1 MTKEYYFIKPELS
14 SPETKQEN
22 IDAWLKTQDKAFY
35 DSQIAQ
41 ERDYCF
47 WCNIVE
53 TAKPNSRTSYTSMA
67 YTLNEPNML
76 NSAGKTS
83 FILSEEEVLYIHTLS
98 VVRDGKVIDKLDDIN
113 VKVLDYVRDENQA
126 SFNDEKKVTV
136 LIRDL
141 HLNDIFVIET
151 SIERKY
157 EESSIRNQFF
167 RWIYSAPNSY
177 WAYGKYRFELKNE
190 TEKKLETNFHY
201 FRDEAGTILEKDKV
215 MVPHNESYTIEKEN
229 YIGEDPKELEIV
241 PFIDFVTEQTYPEIT
256 TTISDIYQKFYQVN
270 LADFAADLVTELDA
284 LPSLDH
290 KIKHAIDFV
299 QKEVYYLYN
308 EAEMDGHEPQA
319 AEVTYT
325 TKQGDCKAKTVLL
338 KVILDYLGVDSDLIL
353 VNYDSDIFLSVYT
366 PSPFNFNHAILKITH
381 EGQVY
386 FVDAT
391 MSNDQGILANRQKN
405 SFMYYLEI
413 KAGTEL
419 QKQEPFEDEVPTVEE
434 NFRCDVKGNV
444 AEVVFERKLR
454 GGMAN
459 GSREMFKNE
468 SNKEVINRYNYTTYK
483 CMTLYKNFE
492 ENEIEQ
498 HFSNTSVQIVEDN
511 KDLNEL
517 SIVYK
522 ATITNPYEVEKKNR
536 YLHFW
541 NYGNFIDD
549 AAEKH
554 FHKDFPYWIDRNRI
568 KTEIHLTTD
577 KSIDQQEHYTCQE
590 CDIKS
595 KYLKHRMTKK
605 IHKNGASCYIDYRPY
620 RNLTIKG
627 KELEEYIKANKQVLD
642 SNWGIGIDIIED
654 GLFKKLGKLFK

>member
-1 MTKEYYFIKPELS
+1 
-14 SPETKQEN
+14 
-22 IDAWLKTQDKAFY
+22 AFY

-405 SFMYYLEI
+405 SFIYYLEI

-522 ATITNPYEVEKKNR
+522 ATITDPYEVEKKNR

-568 KTEIHLTTD
+568 KTEVHLTTD

>member
-1 MTKEYYFIKPELS
+1 MSKEYYFIKPELS

-22 IDAWLKTQDKAFY
+22 IASWLNTQDKAFY
-35 DSQIAQ
+35 DTQIAQ

-98 VVRDGKVIDKLDDIN
+98 VVRDGKVIDKLNDIN

-201 FRDEAGTILEKDKV
+201 FRDETGAILEKDKV

-229 YIGEDPKELEIV
+229 YIGEDAKELELT

-256 TTISDIYQKFYQVN
+256 KTISDIYQKFYQVE
-270 LADFAADLVTELDA
+270 LAGFAADLVAELDA

-308 EAEMDGHEPQA
+308 ETEMDGHEPQA
-319 AEVTYT
+319 AEVTYN

-338 KVILDYLGVDSDLIL
+338 KVILDYLGVDSELIL
-353 VNYDSDIFLSVYT
+353 VNYGSDIFLPVYT

-391 MSNDQGILANRQKN
+391 MSNDQGFLANRQKN

-419 QKQEPFEDEVPTVEE
+419 QKQEPFEDEEPAAEE

-444 AEVVFERKLR
+444 AEVIFERKLR

-459 GSREMFKNE
+459 GSRDMFKNE
-468 SNKEVINRYNYTTYK
+468 SNKEILSRYNYTTYK
-483 CMTLYKNFE
+483 CMTLYKSFE

-498 HFSNTSVQIVEDN
+498 HFSNTSVQIIEDN

-522 ATITNPYEVEKKNR
+522 ATITDPYEVENKKR

-549 AAEKH
+549 GAEKH
-554 FHKDFPYWIDRNRI
+554 FHKDYPYWIDRNVI

-577 KSIDQQEHYTCQE
+577 HAIDQQDSYTRQE

-605 IHKNGASCYIDYRPY
+605 LHKNGASCYIEYRPY
-620 RNLTIKG
+620 HNLAIKG
-627 KELEEYIKANKQVLD
+627 KDLEEYVKTNKQVLD

>member
-1 MTKEYYFIKPELS
+1 
-14 SPETKQEN
+14 
-22 IDAWLKTQDKAFY
+22 
-35 DSQIAQ
+35 
-41 ERDYCF
+41 
-47 WCNIVE
+47 
-53 TAKPNSRTSYTSMA
+53 
-67 YTLNEPNML
+67 ML

-338 KVILDYLGVDSDLIL
+338 KVILDYLGVDSNLIL

-391 MSNDQGILANRQKN
+391 MSNDQGFLANRQKN

-419 QKQEPFEDEVPTVEE
+419 QKQEPFEDEVPAVEE

-522 ATITNPYEVEKKNR
+522 ATITDPYEIEKKNR

-568 KTEIHLTTD
+568 KTEVHLTTD
-577 KSIDQQEHYTCQE
+577 KSINQQEHYTCQE

-620 RNLTIKG
+620 HNLTIKG
-627 KELEEYIKANKQVLD
+627 KDLEEYIKANKQVLD

>member
-1 MTKEYYFIKPELS
+1 MSKEYYFIKPELS

-22 IDAWLKTQDKAFY
+22 IASWLHTQDKAFY
-35 DSQIAQ
+35 DAQIAQ
-41 ERDYCF
+41 ERDYCY
-47 WCNIVE
+47 WCNLVE

-98 VVRDGKVIDKLDDIN
+98 VVRDGKVIDKLNDIN
-113 VKVLDYVRDENQA
+113 VKVLDYVRDDNQA

-141 HLNDIFVIET
+141 HLNDIFIIET
-151 SIERKY
+151 SIERQY

-190 TEKKLETNFHY
+190 TEKNLETNFHY

-215 MVPHNESYTIEKEN
+215 MVPHNESYTIEKED
-229 YIGEDPKELEIV
+229 YIGEDAKELELT
-241 PFIDFVTEQTYPEIT
+241 PFIDFVTEQSYPEIT
-256 TTISDIYQKFYQVN
+256 KTISDIYQKFYQVE
-270 LADFAADLVTELDA
+270 LAGFAADLVAELDA

-308 EAEMDGHEPQA
+308 ETEMDGHEPQA
-319 AEVTYT
+319 AEVTYN

-338 KVILDYLGVDSDLIL
+338 KVILDYLGVDSELIL
-353 VNYDSDIFLSVYT
+353 VNYGSDIFLPVYT
-366 PSPFNFNHAILKITH
+366 PSPFNFDHAILKIMH
-381 EGQVY
+381 EGQFY

-391 MSNDQGILANRQKN
+391 MSNDQGFLANRQKN

-419 QKQEPFEDEVPTVEE
+419 QKQEPFEDEEPSVEE

-444 AEVVFERKLR
+444 AEVIFERKLR

-468 SNKEVINRYNYTTYK
+468 SNKEVLSRYNFTTYK

-517 SIVYK
+517 SLVYK
-522 ATITNPYEVEKKNR
+522 ATITDPYEMEKKKR
-536 YLHFW
+536 YLHYW

-549 AAEKH
+549 GAEKH
-554 FHKDFPYWIDRNRI
+554 FHKDYPYWIDRNII

-577 KSIDQQEHYTCQE
+577 HAIDQQDSYTRQE

-605 IHKNGASCYIDYRPY
+605 IHKNGASCYLEYRPY
-620 RNLTIKG
+620 HNLAIKG
-627 KELEEYIKANKQVLD
+627 KDLEEYIKANKQVLD

>member
-338 KVILDYLGVDSDLIL
+338 KVILDYLGVESDLIL

-405 SFMYYLEI
+405 SFIYYLEI
-413 KAGTEL
+413 RAGTEL
-419 QKQEPFEDEVPTVEE
+419 RKQEPFEDEVPSVEE

-522 ATITNPYEVEKKNR
+522 ATITDPYEIEKKNR

-568 KTEIHLTTD
+568 KTEVHLTTD

-627 KELEEYIKANKQVLD
+627 KDLEEYIKANKQVLD

>member
-256 TTISDIYQKFYQVN
+256 TTISDIYQKFYQVT

-405 SFMYYLEI
+405 SFIYYLEI

-419 QKQEPFEDEVPTVEE
+419 QKQEPFEDEVPSVEE

-522 ATITNPYEVEKKNR
+522 ATITDPYEIEKKNR

-568 KTEIHLTTD
+568 KTEVHLTTD

-627 KELEEYIKANKQVLD
+627 KDLEEYIKANKQVLD

>member
-1 MTKEYYFIKPELS
+1 M
-14 SPETKQEN
+14 
-22 IDAWLKTQDKAFY
+22 
-35 DSQIAQ
+35 
-41 ERDYCF
+41 
-47 WCNIVE
+47 
-53 TAKPNSRTSYTSMA
+53 
-67 YTLNEPNML
+67 
-76 NSAGKTS
+76 
-83 FILSEEEVLYIHTLS
+83 
-98 VVRDGKVIDKLDDIN
+98 IDKLDDIN

-201 FRDEAGTILEKDKV
+201 FRDEAGAILEKDKV

-229 YIGEDPKELEIV
+229 YIGEDAKELELT

-256 TTISDIYQKFYQVN
+256 KTISDIYQKFYQVDI
-270 LADFAADLVTELDA
+270 AGFAADLVAELDT

-308 EAEMDGHEPQA
+308 ETEMDGHEPQA
-319 AEVTYT
+319 AEVTFS

-338 KVILDYLGVDSDLIL
+338 KVILDYLGVDSELIL
-353 VNYDSDIFLSVYT
+353 VNYGSDVFLPVYT

-391 MSNDQGILANRQKN
+391 MSNDQGFLANRQKN

-419 QKQEPFEDEVPTVEE
+419 QKQEPFEDGEPAAEE

-444 AEVVFERKLR
+444 AEVIFERKLR

-459 GSREMFKNE
+459 GSRDMFKNE
-468 SNKEVINRYNYTTYK
+468 SNKEILSRYNYTTYK
-483 CMTLYKNFE
+483 CMTLYKSFE

-498 HFSNTSVQIVEDN
+498 HFSNTSVQIIEDN

-517 SIVYK
+517 SVVYK
-522 ATITNPYEVEKKNR
+522 ATITDPYEVENKKR

-549 AAEKH
+549 GAEKH
-554 FHKDFPYWIDRNRI
+554 FHKDYPYWIDRNVI

-577 KSIDQQEHYTCQE
+577 HAIDQQDSYTRQE

-605 IHKNGASCYIDYRPY
+605 LHKNGASCYIEYRPY
-620 RNLTIKG
+620 HNLAIKG
-627 KELEEYIKANKQVLD
+627 KDLEEYVKANKQVLD

>member
-201 FRDEAGTILEKDKV
+201 FRDEVGTILEKDKV

-405 SFMYYLEI
+405 SFIYYLEI

-522 ATITNPYEVEKKNR
+522 ATITDPYEVEKKNR

-568 KTEIHLTTD
+568 KTEVHLTTD

>member
-1 MTKEYYFIKPELS
+1 MSKEYYFIKPELS
-14 SPETKQEN
+14 SPETNQEN
-22 IDAWLKTQDKAFY
+22 IASWLNTQDEAFY
-35 DSQIAQ
+35 DAQIAQ

-98 VVRDGKVIDKLDDIN
+98 VVRDGKVIDKLNDIN

-201 FRDEAGTILEKDKV
+201 FRDEAGAILEKDKV

-229 YIGEDPKELEIV
+229 YIGEDAKELELT

-256 TTISDIYQKFYQVN
+256 KTISDIYQKFYQVE
-270 LADFAADLVTELDA
+270 LAGFAADLVAELDA

-308 EAEMDGHEPQA
+308 ETEMDGHEPQA
-319 AEVTYT
+319 AEVTFN

-338 KVILDYLGVDSDLIL
+338 KVILDYLGVDSELIL
-353 VNYDSDIFLSVYT
+353 VNYGSDIFLPVYT

-391 MSNDQGILANRQKN
+391 MSNDQGFLANRQKN

-419 QKQEPFEDEVPTVEE
+419 QKQEPFEDEEPAAEE

-444 AEVVFERKLR
+444 AEVIFERKLR

-459 GSREMFKNE
+459 GSRDMFKNE
-468 SNKEVINRYNYTTYK
+468 SNKEILSRYNYTTYK
-483 CMTLYKNFE
+483 CMTLYKGFE

-498 HFSNTSVQIVEDN
+498 HFSNASVQIIEDN

-517 SIVYK
+517 SVVYK
-522 ATITNPYEVEKKNR
+522 ATITDPYEVENKKR

-549 AAEKH
+549 GAEKH
-554 FHKDFPYWIDRNRI
+554 FHKDYPYWIDRNVI

-577 KSIDQQEHYTCQE
+577 HAIDQQDSYTRQE

-605 IHKNGASCYIDYRPY
+605 LHKNGASCYIEYRPY
-620 RNLTIKG
+620 HNLAIKG
-627 KELEEYIKANKQVLD
+627 KDLEEYVKTNKQVLD

>member
-256 TTISDIYQKFYQVN
+256 TKISDIYQKFYQVN

-391 MSNDQGILANRQKN
+391 MSNDQGFLANRQKN
-405 SFMYYLEI
+405 SFIYYLEI

-522 ATITNPYEVEKKNR
+522 ATITDPYEVEKKNR

-568 KTEIHLTTD
+568 KTEVHLTTD

>member
-22 IDAWLKTQDKAFY
+22 INAWLKTQDKAFY

-405 SFMYYLEI
+405 SFIYYLEI

-522 ATITNPYEVEKKNR
+522 ATITDPYEVEKKNR

-568 KTEIHLTTD
+568 KTEVHLTTD

>member
-290 KIKHAIDFV
+290 KIKQAIDFV

-405 SFMYYLEI
+405 SFIYYLEI

-522 ATITNPYEVEKKNR
+522 ATIMDPYEVEKKNR

-568 KTEIHLTTD
+568 KTEVHLTTD

>member
-1 MTKEYYFIKPELS
+1 MSKEYYFIKPELS

-22 IDAWLKTQDKAFY
+22 IASWLNTQDKAFY
-35 DSQIAQ
+35 DAQIAQ

-47 WCNIVE
+47 WCNLVE

-67 YTLNEPNML
+67 YTLNEPSML

-201 FRDEAGTILEKDKV
+201 FRDEAGAILEKDKV

-229 YIGEDPKELEIV
+229 YIGEDAKELELT

-256 TTISDIYQKFYQVN
+256 KTISDIYQKFYQVDI
-270 LADFAADLVTELDA
+270 AGFAADLVAELDT

-308 EAEMDGHEPQA
+308 ETEMDGHEPQA
-319 AEVTYT
+319 AEVTFS

-338 KVILDYLGVDSDLIL
+338 KVILDYLGVDSELIL
-353 VNYDSDIFLSVYT
+353 VNYGSDVFLPVYT

-391 MSNDQGILANRQKN
+391 MSNDQGFLANRQKN

-419 QKQEPFEDEVPTVEE
+419 QKQEPFEDEEPAAEE

-444 AEVVFERKLR
+444 AEVIFERKLR

-459 GSREMFKNE
+459 GSRDMFKNE
-468 SNKEVINRYNYTTYK
+468 SNKEILSRYNYTTYK
-483 CMTLYKNFE
+483 CMTLYKSFE

-498 HFSNTSVQIVEDN
+498 HFSNTSVQIIEDN

-517 SIVYK
+517 SVVYK
-522 ATITNPYEVEKKNR
+522 ATITDPYEVENKKR

-549 AAEKH
+549 GAEKH
-554 FHKDFPYWIDRNRI
+554 FHKDYPYWIDRNVI

-577 KSIDQQEHYTCQE
+577 HAIDQQDSYTRQE

-595 KYLKHRMTKK
+595 KYLKHRVTKK
-605 IHKNGASCYIDYRPY
+605 IHKNGASCYIEYRPY
-620 RNLTIKG
+620 HNLAIKG
-627 KELEEYIKANKQVLD
+627 KDLEEYVKANKQVLD

>member
-1 MTKEYYFIKPELS
+1 MSKEYYFIKPELS

-22 IDAWLKTQDKAFY
+22 IASWLNTQDKAFY
-35 DSQIAQ
+35 DAQIAQ

-47 WCNIVE
+47 WCNLVE

-201 FRDEAGTILEKDKV
+201 FRDEAGAILEKDKV

-229 YIGEDPKELEIV
+229 YIGEDAKELELT

-256 TTISDIYQKFYQVN
+256 KTISDIYQKFYQVDI
-270 LADFAADLVTELDA
+270 AGFAADLVAELDA

-308 EAEMDGHEPQA
+308 ETEMDGHEPQA
-319 AEVTYT
+319 AEVTYN

-338 KVILDYLGVDSDLIL
+338 KVILDYLGVDSELIL
-353 VNYDSDIFLSVYT
+353 VNYGSDVFLPVYT

-391 MSNDQGILANRQKN
+391 MSNDQGFLANRQKN

-419 QKQEPFEDEVPTVEE
+419 QKQEPFEDEEPAAEE

-444 AEVVFERKLR
+444 AEVIFERKLR

-459 GSREMFKNE
+459 GSRDMFKNE
-468 SNKEVINRYNYTTYK
+468 SNKEILSRYNFTLYK

-498 HFSNTSVQIVEDN
+498 HFSNTSVQIIEDN
-511 KDLNEL
+511 KDLNEISL
-517 SIVYK
+517 VYK
-522 ATITNPYEVEKKNR
+522 ATITDPYEVEKKKR

-549 AAEKH
+549 GADKH
-554 FHKDFPYWIDRNRI
+554 FHKDYPFWIDRNVI

-577 KSIDQQEHYTCQE
+577 HAIDQQDSYTRQE

-595 KYLKHRMTKK
+595 KYLKHRVTKK
-605 IHKNGASCYIDYRPY
+605 IHKNGASCYIEYRPY
-620 RNLTIKG
+620 HNLAIKG
-627 KELEEYIKANKQVLD
+627 KDLEEYVKANKQVLD

>member
-256 TTISDIYQKFYQVN
+256 TTINDIYQKFYQVN

-405 SFMYYLEI
+405 SFIYYLEI

-419 QKQEPFEDEVPTVEE
+419 QKQEPFEDEKPAVEE

-468 SNKEVINRYNYTTYK
+468 SNKEVINRYNFTTYK

-522 ATITNPYEVEKKNR
+522 ATITDPYEVEKKNR

-568 KTEIHLTTD
+568 KTEVHLTTD

>member
-1 MTKEYYFIKPELS
+1 
-14 SPETKQEN
+14 
-22 IDAWLKTQDKAFY
+22 
-35 DSQIAQ
+35 
-41 ERDYCF
+41 
-47 WCNIVE
+47 CNIVE

-338 KVILDYLGVDSDLIL
+338 KVILDYLGVDSNLIL

-391 MSNDQGILANRQKN
+391 MSNDQGFLANRQKN

-419 QKQEPFEDEVPTVEE
+419 QKQEPFEDEVPAVEE

-522 ATITNPYEVEKKNR
+522 ATITDPYEIEKKNR

-568 KTEIHLTTD
+568 KTEVHLTTD
-577 KSIDQQEHYTCQE
+577 KSINQQEHYTCQE

-620 RNLTIKG
+620 HNLTIKG
-627 KELEEYIKANKQVLD
+627 KDLEEYIKANKQVLD

>member
-201 FRDEAGTILEKDKV
+201 FRDEVGTILEKDKV

-290 KIKHAIDFV
+290 KIKYAIDFV

-405 SFMYYLEI
+405 SFIYYLEI

-522 ATITNPYEVEKKNR
+522 ATITDPYEVEKKNR

-568 KTEIHLTTD
+568 KTEVHLTTD

>member
-405 SFMYYLEI
+405 SFIYYLEI

-419 QKQEPFEDEVPTVEE
+419 QKQEPFEDEKPAVEE

-468 SNKEVINRYNYTTYK
+468 SNKEVINRYNFTTYK

-522 ATITNPYEVEKKNR
+522 ATITDPYEVEKKNR

-568 KTEIHLTTD
+568 KTEVHLTTD

>member
-229 YIGEDPKELEIV
+229 YIGEDPKELEIA
-241 PFIDFVTEQTYPEIT
+241 PFIDFATEQTYPEIT
-256 TTISDIYQKFYQVN
+256 KTISDIYQKFYQVN

-353 VNYDSDIFLSVYT
+353 VNYGSDVFLPIYS

-381 EGQVY
+381 DSHVY

-391 MSNDQGILANRQKN
+391 MSNDQGFLVNRQKS

-413 KAGTEL
+413 KAGAEL
-419 QKQEPFEDEVPTVEE
+419 QKQEPFADEIPSIEE
-434 NFRCDVKGNV
+434 VLKCDVKDNE
-444 AEVVFERKLR
+444 AEITFKRKLR
-454 GGMAN
+454 GEMAN

-468 SNKEVINRYNYTTYK
+468 SHSDVIKRYNYAVYSN
-483 CMTLYKNFE
+483 MTLYKKYE
-492 ENEIEQ
+492 ENEVDKHFKNTTIQIE
-498 HFSNTSVQIVEDN
+498 EDN
-511 KDLNEL
+511 KELNEL
-517 SIVYK
+517 SI
-522 ATITNPYEVEKKNR
+522 I
-536 YLHFW
+536 
-541 NYGNFIDD
+541 
-549 AAEKH
+549 
-554 FHKDFPYWIDRNRI
+554 
-568 KTEIHLTTD
+568 
-577 KSIDQQEHYTCQE
+577 
-590 CDIKS
+590 
-595 KYLKHRMTKK
+595 
-605 IHKNGASCYIDYRPY
+605 
-620 RNLTIKG
+620 
-627 KELEEYIKANKQVLD
+627 
-642 SNWGIGIDIIED
+642 
-654 GLFKKLGKLFK
+654 

>member
-22 IDAWLKTQDKAFY
+22 IASWLNTQDKAFY
-35 DSQIAQ
+35 DAQIAQ

-47 WCNIVE
+47 WCNLVE

-201 FRDEAGTILEKDKV
+201 FRDEAGAILEKDKV
-215 MVPHNESYTIEKEN
+215 MVPHSESYTIEKEN
-229 YIGEDPKELEIV
+229 YIGEDAKELELT

-256 TTISDIYQKFYQVN
+256 KTISDIYQKFYQVE
-270 LADFAADLVTELDA
+270 LAGFAADLVAELDA

-308 EAEMDGHEPQA
+308 ETEMDGHEPQA
-319 AEVTYT
+319 AEVTFK

-338 KVILDYLGVDSDLIL
+338 KVILDYLGVDSELIL
-353 VNYDSDIFLSVYT
+353 VNYGSDVFLPVYT

-391 MSNDQGILANRQKN
+391 MSNDQGFLANRQKN

-419 QKQEPFEDEVPTVEE
+419 QKQEPFEDEEPAAEE

-444 AEVVFERKLR
+444 AEVIFERKLR

-459 GSREMFKNE
+459 GSRDMFKNE
-468 SNKEVINRYNYTTYK
+468 SNKEILSRYNYTTYK

-498 HFSNTSVQIVEDN
+498 HFTNASVQIVEDN

-517 SIVYK
+517 SVVYK
-522 ATITNPYEVEKKNR
+522 ATITDPYEVEKKKR

-549 AAEKH
+549 GADKH
-554 FHKDFPYWIDRNRI
+554 FHKDYPFWIDRNVI

-577 KSIDQQEHYTCQE
+577 HAIDQQDSYTRQE

-595 KYLKHRMTKK
+595 KYLKHRVTKK
-605 IHKNGASCYIDYRPY
+605 IHKNGASCYIEYRPY
-620 RNLTIKG
+620 HNLAIKG
-627 KELEEYIKANKQVLD
+627 KDLEEYVKANKQVLD

>member
-405 SFMYYLEI
+405 SFIYYLEI

-419 QKQEPFEDEVPTVEE
+419 QKQEPFEDEVPSVEE
-434 NFRCDVKGNV
+434 NFRCAVKGNV

-522 ATITNPYEVEKKNR
+522 ATITDPYEIEKKNR

-568 KTEIHLTTD
+568 KTEVHLTTD

-627 KELEEYIKANKQVLD
+627 KDLEEYIKANKQVLD

>member
-22 IDAWLKTQDKAFY
+22 IASWLNTQDKAFY
-35 DSQIAQ
+35 DAQIAQ

-47 WCNIVE
+47 WCNLVE

-67 YTLNEPNML
+67 YTLNEPSML

-201 FRDEAGTILEKDKV
+201 FRDEAGAILEKDKV

-229 YIGEDPKELEIV
+229 YIGEDAKELELT

-256 TTISDIYQKFYQVN
+256 KTISDIYQKFYQVDI
-270 LADFAADLVTELDA
+270 AGFAADLVAELDA

-308 EAEMDGHEPQA
+308 ETEMDGHEPQA
-319 AEVTYT
+319 AEVTYN

-338 KVILDYLGVDSDLIL
+338 KVILDYLGVDSELIL
-353 VNYDSDIFLSVYT
+353 VNYGSDVFLPVYT

-381 EGQVY
+381 EDQVY

-391 MSNDQGILANRQKN
+391 MSNDQGFLANRQKN

-419 QKQEPFEDEVPTVEE
+419 QKQEPFEDEEPAAEE

-444 AEVVFERKLR
+444 AEVIFERKLR

-459 GSREMFKNE
+459 GSRDMFKNE
-468 SNKEVINRYNYTTYK
+468 SNKEILSRYNFGTYK
-483 CMTLYKNFE
+483 WMTLYKNFE

-517 SIVYK
+517 SLVYK
-522 ATITNPYEVEKKNR
+522 ATITDPYEVEKKKR
-536 YLHFW
+536 YLHYW

-549 AAEKH
+549 GADKH
-554 FHKDFPYWIDRNRI
+554 FHKDYPFWIDRNVI

-577 KSIDQQEHYTCQE
+577 HAIDQQDSYTRQE

-595 KYLKHRMTKK
+595 KYLKHRVTKK
-605 IHKNGASCYIDYRPY
+605 IHKNGASCYIEYRPY
-620 RNLTIKG
+620 HNLAIKG
-627 KELEEYIKANKQVLD
+627 KDLEEYVKANKQVLD

>member
-405 SFMYYLEI
+405 SFIYYLEI

>member
-201 FRDEAGTILEKDKV
+201 FRDEVGTILEKDKV

-405 SFMYYLEI
+405 SFIYYLEI

-522 ATITNPYEVEKKNR
+522 ATITDPYEVEKKNR

-568 KTEIHLTTD
+568 KTEVHLTTD

-654 GLFKKLGKLFK
+654 GLFKKLGKLF

>member
-338 KVILDYLGVDSDLIL
+338 KVILDYLGVDSNLIL

-405 SFMYYLEI
+405 SFIYYLEI

-419 QKQEPFEDEVPTVEE
+419 QKQEPFEDEVPSVEE
-434 NFRCDVKGNV
+434 KFRCDVKGNV

-522 ATITNPYEVEKKNR
+522 ATITDPYEVEKKNR

-568 KTEIHLTTD
+568 KTEVHLTTD

-627 KELEEYIKANKQVLD
+627 KDLEEYIKANKQVLD

>member
-1 MTKEYYFIKPELS
+1 MSKEYYFIKPELS

-22 IDAWLKTQDKAFY
+22 IASWLNTQDKAFY
-35 DSQIAQ
+35 DAQIAQ

-47 WCNIVE
+47 WCNLVE

-67 YTLNEPNML
+67 YTLNEPSML

-201 FRDEAGTILEKDKV
+201 FRDEAGAILEKDKV

-229 YIGEDPKELEIV
+229 YIGEDAKELELT

-256 TTISDIYQKFYQVN
+256 KTISDIYQKFYQVDI
-270 LADFAADLVTELDA
+270 AGFAADLVAELDA

-308 EAEMDGHEPQA
+308 ETEMDGHEPQA
-319 AEVTYT
+319 AEVTFS

-338 KVILDYLGVDSDLIL
+338 KVILDYLGVDSELIL
-353 VNYDSDIFLSVYT
+353 VNYGSDVFLPVYT

-391 MSNDQGILANRQKN
+391 MSNDQGFLANRQKN

-419 QKQEPFEDEVPTVEE
+419 QKQEPFEDGESAAEE

-444 AEVVFERKLR
+444 AEVIFERKLR

-459 GSREMFKNE
+459 GSRDMFKNE
-468 SNKEVINRYNYTTYK
+468 SNKEILSRYNYTTYK
-483 CMTLYKNFE
+483 CMTLYKSFE

-498 HFSNTSVQIVEDN
+498 HFSNTSVQIIEDN

-517 SIVYK
+517 SVVYK
-522 ATITNPYEVEKKNR
+522 ATITDPYEVENKKR

-549 AAEKH
+549 GAEKH
-554 FHKDFPYWIDRNRI
+554 FHKDYPYWIDRNVI

-577 KSIDQQEHYTCQE
+577 HAIDQQDSYTRQE

-605 IHKNGASCYIDYRPY
+605 LHKNGASCYIEYRPY
-620 RNLTIKG
+620 HNLAIKG
-627 KELEEYIKANKQVLD
+627 KDLEEYVKANKQVLD

>member
-53 TAKPNSRTSYTSMA
+53 TAKPNFRTSYTSMA

-241 PFIDFVTEQTYPEIT
+241 PFIDFVTEQTYPAIT

-319 AEVTYT
+319 AKVTYT

-391 MSNDQGILANRQKN
+391 MSNDQGFLANRQKN

-419 QKQEPFEDEVPTVEE
+419 QKQEPFEDEKPAVEE

-522 ATITNPYEVEKKNR
+522 ATITDPYEVEKKKR

-568 KTEIHLTTD
+568 KTEVHLTTD

-620 RNLTIKG
+620 HNLTIKG
-627 KELEEYIKANKQVLD
+627 KDLEEYIKANKQVLD

>member
-1 MTKEYYFIKPELS
+1 MSKEYYFIKPELS

-22 IDAWLKTQDKAFY
+22 IASWLNTQDKAFY
-35 DSQIAQ
+35 DAQIAQ

-47 WCNIVE
+47 WCNLVE

-67 YTLNEPNML
+67 YTLNEPSML

-126 SFNDEKKVTV
+126 SFNDEKKITV

-201 FRDEAGTILEKDKV
+201 FRDEAGAILEKDKV

-229 YIGEDPKELEIV
+229 YIGEDAKELELT

-256 TTISDIYQKFYQVN
+256 KTISDIYQKFYQVDI
-270 LADFAADLVTELDA
+270 AGFAADLVAELDT

-308 EAEMDGHEPQA
+308 ETEMDGHEPQA
-319 AEVTYT
+319 AEVTFS

-338 KVILDYLGVDSDLIL
+338 KVILDYLGVDSELIL
-353 VNYDSDIFLSVYT
+353 VNYGSDVFLPVYT

-391 MSNDQGILANRQKN
+391 MSNDQGFLANRQKN

-419 QKQEPFEDEVPTVEE
+419 QKQEPFEDEEPAAEE

-444 AEVVFERKLR
+444 AEVIFERKLR

-459 GSREMFKNE
+459 GSRDMFKNE
-468 SNKEVINRYNYTTYK
+468 SNKEIISRYNFTLYK

-498 HFSNTSVQIVEDN
+498 HFSNTSVQIIEDN
-511 KDLNEL
+511 KDLNEISL
-517 SIVYK
+517 VYK
-522 ATITNPYEVEKKNR
+522 ATITDPYEVEKKKR

-549 AAEKH
+549 GADKH
-554 FHKDFPYWIDRNRI
+554 FHKDYPYWIDRNVI

-577 KSIDQQEHYTCQE
+577 HAIDQQDSYTRQE

-595 KYLKHRMTKK
+595 KYLKHRVTKK
-605 IHKNGASCYIDYRPY
+605 IHKNGASCYIEYRPY
-620 RNLTIKG
+620 HNLAIKG
-627 KELEEYIKANKQVLD
+627 KDLEEYVKANKQVLD

>member
-405 SFMYYLEI
+405 SFIYYLEI

-522 ATITNPYEVEKKNR
+522 ATITDPYEVEKKNR

-568 KTEIHLTTD
+568 KTEVHLTTD

-595 KYLKHRMTKK
+595 KYLKHRMTKE

>member
-22 IDAWLKTQDKAFY
+22 IDSWLKTQDKTFY
-35 DSQIAQ
+35 DAQIAQ

-141 HLNDIFVIET
+141 HLNDIFIVET
-151 SIERKY
+151 TIERK
-157 EESSIRNQFF
+157 
-167 RWIYSAPNSY
+167 
-177 WAYGKYRFELKNE
+177 
-190 TEKKLETNFHY
+190 
-201 FRDEAGTILEKDKV
+201 
-215 MVPHNESYTIEKEN
+215 NESYTIEKED
-229 YIGEDPKELEIV
+229 YIGEDAKELEIT
-241 PFIDFVTEQTYPEIT
+241 PFVDFVTEQSYPQIT
-256 TTISDIYQKFYQVN
+256 KTISDIYQKFYQVN
-270 LADFAADLVTELDA
+270 LAEFAADIVAELDE
-284 LPSLDH
+284 LPTLDH

-308 EAEMDGHEPQA
+308 ETEMDGHEPQA
-319 AEVTYT
+319 AEVTYK

-338 KVILDYLGVDSDLIL
+338 KVILDYLDVNSELIL
-353 VNYDSDIFLSVYT
+353 VNYGSDVFLPVYT

-381 EGQVY
+381 NNQVY
-386 FVDAT
+386 FIDAT
-391 MSNDQGILANRQKN
+391 MSSDQGFLANRQKN

-413 KAGTEL
+413 KPGAEL
-419 QKQEPFEDEVPTVEE
+419 QKQEPFQDEIPSVEE
-434 NFRCDVKGNV
+434 VVYCDVKDNA
-444 AEVVFERKLR
+444 AEITFERKLR

-459 GSREMFKNE
+459 GSREMFKND
-468 SNKEVINRYNYTTYK
+468 SNKDIINRYNFSIYSN
-483 CMTLYKNFE
+483 MTLYKKYE
-492 ENEIEQ
+492 ENEVDS
-498 HFSNTSVQIVEDN
+498 HFSNTSIQIVEDN

-517 SIVYK
+517 SIIYK
-522 ATITNPYEVEKKNR
+522 ATISDPYIVENKKR

-541 NYGNFIDD
+541 NWNNFIDD
-549 AAEKH
+549 GAEKH
-554 FHKDFPYWIDRNRI
+554 FHKDFPYWIDRNVI
-568 KTEIHLTTD
+568 KTELHLTTD
-577 KSIDQQEHYTCQE
+577 KSIDQQERYTRQE

-595 KYLKHRMTKK
+595 KYLNHRMTKK
-605 IHKNGASCYIDYRPY
+605 IHKNGASCYLEYRPY
-620 RNLTIKG
+620 HNLTIKE
-627 KELEEYIKANKQVLD
+627 KDLEEYVEANKEILK

>member
-22 IDAWLKTQDKAFY
+22 IASWLNTQDKAFY
-35 DSQIAQ
+35 DAQIAQ

-47 WCNIVE
+47 WCNLVE

-201 FRDEAGTILEKDKV
+201 FRDEAGAILEKDKV

-229 YIGEDPKELEIV
+229 YIGEDAKELELT

-256 TTISDIYQKFYQVN
+256 KTISDIYQKFYQVDI
-270 LADFAADLVTELDA
+270 AGFAADLVAELDA

-299 QKEVYYLYN
+299 QKEIYYLYN
-308 EAEMDGHEPQA
+308 ETEMDGHEPQA
-319 AEVTYT
+319 AEVTFS

-338 KVILDYLGVDSDLIL
+338 KVILDYLGVDSELIL
-353 VNYDSDIFLSVYT
+353 VNYGSDVFLPVYT

-391 MSNDQGILANRQKN
+391 MSNDQGFLANRQKN

-419 QKQEPFEDEVPTVEE
+419 QKQEPFEDEEPAAEE

-444 AEVVFERKLR
+444 AEVIFERKLR

-459 GSREMFKNE
+459 GSRDMFKNE
-468 SNKEVINRYNYTTYK
+468 SNKEILSRYNYTTYK
-483 CMTLYKNFE
+483 CMTLYKSFE

-498 HFSNTSVQIVEDN
+498 HFSNTSVQIIEDN

-517 SIVYK
+517 SVVYK
-522 ATITNPYEVEKKNR
+522 ATITDPYEVEKKKR

-549 AAEKH
+549 GAEKH
-554 FHKDFPYWIDRNRI
+554 FHKDYPYWIDRNVI

-577 KSIDQQEHYTCQE
+577 HAIDQQDSYTRQE

-605 IHKNGASCYIDYRPY
+605 LHKNGASCYIEYRPY
-620 RNLTIKG
+620 HNLAIKG
-627 KELEEYIKANKQVLD
+627 KDLEEYVKTNKQVLD

>member
-201 FRDEAGTILEKDKV
+201 FRDETGTILEKDKV

-381 EGQVY
+381 EGEVY

-405 SFMYYLEI
+405 SFIYYLEI

-522 ATITNPYEVEKKNR
+522 ATITDPYEVEKKNR

-568 KTEIHLTTD
+568 KTEVHLTTD

>member
-201 FRDEAGTILEKDKV
+201 FRDEVGTILEKDKV

-405 SFMYYLEI
+405 SFIYYLEI

-419 QKQEPFEDEVPTVEE
+419 QKQEPFEDEVPSVEE

-522 ATITNPYEVEKKNR
+522 ATITDPYEVEKKNR

-568 KTEIHLTTD
+568 KTEVHLTTD

>member
-1 MTKEYYFIKPELS
+1 KEYYFIKPELS

-241 PFIDFVTEQTYPEIT
+241 PFIDFVTEQTYPAIT

-391 MSNDQGILANRQKN
+391 MSNDQGFLANRQKN

-419 QKQEPFEDEVPTVEE
+419 QKQEPFEDEKPAVEE

-468 SNKEVINRYNYTTYK
+468 SNKEVIN
-483 CMTLYKNFE
+483 
-492 ENEIEQ
+492 
-498 HFSNTSVQIVEDN
+498 
-511 KDLNEL
+511 
-517 SIVYK
+517 
-522 ATITNPYEVEKKNR
+522 
-536 YLHFW
+536 
-541 NYGNFIDD
+541 
-549 AAEKH
+549 
-554 FHKDFPYWIDRNRI
+554 
-568 KTEIHLTTD
+568 
-577 KSIDQQEHYTCQE
+577 
-590 CDIKS
+590 
-595 KYLKHRMTKK
+595 
-605 IHKNGASCYIDYRPY
+605 
-620 RNLTIKG
+620 
-627 KELEEYIKANKQVLD
+627 
-642 SNWGIGIDIIED
+642 
-654 GLFKKLGKLFK
+654 